1 MKSIKKFLFV
11 MVALAAAL
19 AFVSCNDD
27 DDDDGVVAV
36 YKFSDDGLSLKITC
50 FDNGK
55 WEMIEDASGAEPEM
69 WGIYEGDPSN
79 DGEVKI
85 TVTGSAD
92 GSYDEKDSPHTVNIE
107 NGSFEFDG
115 LIFKRQ

>member
-1 MKSIKKFLFV
+1 MKSITKFLFV
-11 MVALAAAL
+11 MVALATAL

-36 YKFSDDGLSLKITC
+36 YKWSEGGLTLKITC
-50 FDNGK
+50 FDDGK

-85 TVTGSAD
+85 TVTGNNVGLD
-92 GSYDEKDSPHTVNIE
+92 DKDSSRTVDIK

-115 LIFKRQ
+115 IIFKRQ

>member
-19 AFVSCNDD
+19 AFVSCSN
-27 DDDDGVVAV
+27 DDDGVVAV
-36 YKFSDDGLSLKITC
+36 YKFSEGGLSLKITC

-55 WEMIEDASGAEPEM
+55 WEMIEDAPGAEPEM

-92 GSYDEKDSPHTVNIE
+92 GSYDEKDSPQTVNIE
-107 NGSFEFDG
+107 NGSFEFDEV
-115 LIFKRQ
+115 IFKRQ

>member
-11 MVALAAAL
+11 MVALATAF
-19 AFVSCNDD
+19 AFVSCND

-36 YKFSDDGLSLKITC
+36 YKFSEGGFSLKITC

-69 WGIYEGDPSN
+69 WGIYEGDPSS

-85 TVTGSAD
+85 TVTGSAG
-92 GSYDEKDSPHTVNIE
+92 GSDDEKGSPYTVNIE
-107 NGSFEFDG
+107 DGSFEFDG
-115 LIFKRQ
+115 VIFKRQ